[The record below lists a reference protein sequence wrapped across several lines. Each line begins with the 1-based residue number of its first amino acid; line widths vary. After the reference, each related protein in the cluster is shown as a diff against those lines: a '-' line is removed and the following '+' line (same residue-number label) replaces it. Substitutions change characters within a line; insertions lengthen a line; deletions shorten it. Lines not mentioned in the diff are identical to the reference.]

1 VFGSSIG
8 GLALSPGIG
17 ALSAVS
23 GVFYDVTPSA
33 ESIFIPQSI
42 ANFLAPSAS
51 AQFLYL
57 LTLRHTYRAN
67 GGLNFDEN
75 PVPCTTAPLQFPF
88 LGFLGANLGEL
99 DVDETMA
106 CGAAPFPDGQLH
118 DWIDGG
124 GTQPSDGEP
133 SKASGFTNSNGYG
146 PSFTNVEPITVT
158 FPSRRTE
165 TIDAGEMNGFTW
177 YQSTR
182 YDMDSGF
189 LGRYQ
194 VVNFD
199 EDEVSH
205 DIDRTTIAAPVY
217 VARQGGS
224 ANPFPLVSDFT
235 NINSG
240 GTTQSAAAAALSP
253 IAAEINSSQYGHTD
267 FMLAD
272 DSLGGVRTPGQAG
285 ASLTSNTLIDWLL
298 ARSEGRISA
307 PKPKKLG
314 VVKTR

>member
-1 VFGSSIG
+1 
-8 GLALSPGIG
+8 
-17 ALSAVS
+17 
-23 GVFYDVTPSA
+23 
-33 ESIFIPQSI
+33 
-42 ANFLAPSAS
+42 
-51 AQFLYL
+51 
-57 LTLRHTYRAN
+57 
-67 GGLNFDEN
+67 
-75 PVPCTTAPLQFPF
+75 
-88 LGFLGANLGEL
+88 
-99 DVDETMA
+99 
-106 CGAAPFPDGQLH
+106 
-118 DWIDGG
+118 
-124 GTQPSDGEP
+124 
-133 SKASGFTNSNGYG
+133 
-146 PSFTNVEPITVT
+146 
-158 FPSRRTE
+158 
-165 TIDAGEMNGFTW
+165 
-177 YQSTR
+177 
-182 YDMDSGF
+182 MDSGF